1 MSRSRRKIPSN
12 YTSEIISHTSSSPL
26 HLLRDEDLLLQRISS
41 KSFWGDSV
49 WVLDHESLGADSSR
63 AKFRWNFELF
73 DGSLLTS
80 PVHDELLSWLRRL
93 LWSLVS
99 APAEGAKAISCASL
113 SSLSPGFRF
122 FVRWLCESNLSK
134 PCEINETAV
143 REYISCIERVLERDS
158 LDERRSGLSNSE
170 VYNKLRPLSF
180 IWQQRYV
187 LERAGI
193 LPMPSPPFGTR
204 TANSI
209 VSRLSKISSGSYRP
223 LPDEVAVPILNSI
236 FRFLSNYSSDVIKLS
251 HGAYRSYVNENSI
264 RSSVSKQK
272 DFIKNFEFSKVDDHF
287 WHWSFDFQSWKE
299 SEVKEVEDQL
309 STFLLGNN
317 LGDRRLSSKSPRLP
331 RIDKIRPYV
340 DFKNLCLRICNKTLA
355 PTALVFHPG
364 LRSLIKKHAELEGL
378 VLPSGNPTQRVRQ
391 LVIAMQSAAIIA
403 IQATTGMRIGE
414 VSGITSGIDPES
426 MLPKSIEIRPSASE
440 IGEVFIL
447 KSRTSKT
454 EETPRTVEW
463 TLGYRMK
470 GSKELPPAVQAI
482 MIVEKLMDPWRRL
495 LGSNTLFI
503 HFSDSIGLPTKSG
516 GVSAAMS
523 TRMRD
528 NVRDFIEEWVD
539 LTQLPNN
546 SARPTAENELV
557 PYRESHGRNF
567 NTHQL
572 RKLFAN
578 FTYRVDG
585 RLLPILQMHFH
596 HVSIG
601 MTDDAY
607 IMDDPSLLR
616 ENDDIRH
623 QQAALMVLD
632 AARGVLP
639 LAGRF
644 GEKLGK
650 KVSTDLGYKISR
662 LDRSEA
668 YEAAFTYVEEEGLER
683 IFFEPYG
690 ICSAISAS
698 EMACHVKAGTTDQAR
713 WQHARTPNY
722 STREPSLCAGCG
734 SFLVAKWHL
743 PYWEERYISHAAAL
757 QISKNED
764 SDVSIQ
770 NPFEEVIRYR
780 MRQALALSRKLG
792 ADPVD
797 LESRLR
803 SKVEI
808 SENGERG

>member
-1 MSRSRRKIPSN
+1 MSQLSQKISSN
-12 YTSEIISHTSSSPL
+12 YTTDIINQTMSAPL
-26 HLLRDEDLLLQRISS
+26 HILKDDELVLRRISS
-41 KSFWGDSV
+41 KSLWGDSV
-49 WVLDHESLGADSSR
+49 WVLDHASLGADSSR
-63 AKFRWNFELF
+63 AKFRWDFELS

-80 PVHDELLSWLRRL
+80 PVHVELVGWLRRL
-93 LWSLVS
+93 LWSLVA
-99 APAEGAKAISCASL
+99 APADGAKALSCASL

-134 PCEINETAV
+134 PSEINESAV
-143 REYISCIERVLERDS
+143 REYVRCIERVLEKDS

-193 LPMPSPPFGTR
+193 LPMPSPPFGSR

-223 LPDEVAVPILNSI
+223 LPDEVAVPILNSS
-236 FRFLSNYSSDVIKLS
+236 FRFLSNFSDDVIRLS
-251 HGAYRSYVNENSI
+251 HGAFYSYVNADNI
-264 RSSVSKQK
+264 RSSIARQK
-272 DFIKNFEFSKVDDHF
+272 KFVREFEFSKVDGHS
-287 WHWSFDFQSWKE
+287 WHWSFDFQSWDE
-299 SEVKEVEDQL
+299 GEVKEVEEQL
-309 STFLLGNN
+309 TNFLS
-317 LGDRRLSSKSPRLP
+317 GDDLVDRSPSGKPLRLP
-331 RIDKIRPYV
+331 KIEKIREYV
-340 DFKNLCLRICNKTLA
+340 DFKRLSLEICNKKIS
-355 PTALVFHPG
+355 PIALNFHPNF
-364 LRSLIKKHAELEGL
+364 RSLIKSQAKPQGL
-378 VLPSGNPTQRVRQ
+378 FLPSGNLNHRVRQ

-414 VSGITSGIDPES
+414 VSGISSGLDPDS
-426 MLPKSIEIRPSASE
+426 MLPKSIEIRESASG

-454 EETPRTVEW
+454 EETPRIVEW
-463 TLGYRMK
+463 TIGYRIK
-470 GSKELPPAVQAI
+470 ESKELPPAVQAM

-495 LGSNTLFI
+495 LGSESLFI
-503 HFSDSIGLPTKSG
+503 HFSDSLGLPTKSG

-539 LTQLPNN
+539 LTQLPDN

-557 PYRESHGRNF
+557 PYRDSHGRNF

-578 FTYRVDG
+578 FTYRVNG
-585 RLLPILQMHFH
+585 RLLPILQIHFH

-607 IMDDPSLLR
+607 IMNDPSLHR
-616 ENDDIRH
+616 ERDDIRH

-632 AARGVLP
+632 VARGALP

-644 GEKLGK
+644 GEKFGEL
-650 KVSTDLGYKISR
+650 VSTKFKDKIGSS
-662 LDRSEA
+662 DRSEA
-668 YEAAFTYVEEEGLER
+668 YEAAFTYVEEEGLNR
-683 IFFEPYG
+683 MFFEPYG
-690 ICSAISAS
+690 FCAAVSAS
-698 EMACHVKAGTTDQAR
+698 EMACHLKAGTTDEAR
-713 WQHARTPNY
+713 WQHVRTPNY
-722 STREPSLCAGCG
+722 SAREPSLCAGCG
-734 SFLVAKWHL
+734 SFMVAKWHL

-757 QISKNED
+757 QLSKSDSSGLGSED
-764 SDVSIQ
+764 
-770 NPFEEVIRYR
+770 PFEDVIRYR

-792 ADPVD
+792 ADPTD

-803 SKVEI
+803 FVVEN
-808 SENGERG
+808 SENG